1 MRKINV
7 IIVVLSF
14 FTLSVS
20 AQLSVNGGVLFQKTE
35 GLYWENGIGVD
46 VSSQQ
51 LLNDKLHLK
60 FNYLSSRLGSAMFSN
75 ALRQDNLLVG
85 ADWRFR
91 SNKDLQIL
99 AGLNTGIFMADYE
112 TNIFNDLPASSM
124 LFQVETGLV
133 YRFKFPVTASL
144 TAGYNLISGDGVGVP
159 GSIFPVFY
167 KLSVYYRIK

>member
-1 MRKINV
+1 MKRISILFLV
-7 IIVVLSF
+7 ISF
-14 FTLSVS
+14 VTCS
-20 AQLSVNGGVLFQKTE
+20 AVAQWSVNAAALFQKTE
-35 GLYWENGIGVD
+35 ALYWENGIGVD

-75 ALRQDNLLVG
+75 ALRQDNLLLG

-91 SNKDLQIL
+91 SDKDLQIL

-112 TNIFNDLPASSM
+112 TDIFNDLPASSM

-167 KLSVYYRIK
+167 KLSFYYRIK